1 MTMNI
6 SFKRDCISFCI
17 SQTMCVQPEGKTH
30 YNATLIAWVCV
41 LKLSC
46 CEKSNQ
52 NKPGRSPGHLL
63 AGQGAGCLWHTAQQ
77 GQRTPMKSEN
87 RAPQIT
93 VWLSVRRLCWFSVLG
108 GGTSR
113 EAVHVL
119 PKSPEKEINPTS
131 PCALSL
137 GRGSVAGWDPLWR
150 LPRLPLLLNKC
161 LSVCPAS
168 VRAAGCVW
176 GQHSCLGPA

>member
-1 MTMNI
+1 MSVCAKALLLWEI
-6 SFKRDCISFCI
+6 QPK
-17 SQTMCVQPEGKTH
+17 QTWEEP
-30 YNATLIAWVCV
+30 
-41 LKLSC
+41 
-46 CEKSNQ
+46 
-52 NKPGRSPGHLL
+52 RSPAGRTGCRVPVTHSTTGTKDSYEIRKSGSSNHSLVICEETLL
-63 AGQGAGCLWHTAQQ
+63 VLTAG
-77 GQRTPMKSEN
+77 R
-87 RAPQIT
+87 
-93 VWLSVRRLCWFSVLG
+93 
-108 GGTSR
+108 GTSR

-176 GQHSCLGPA
+176 GQHSCLGPAQAAQPCPAHTHSFGLQNSLPGYWS